1 MDIEEHKKQRILEYV
16 GNLHP
21 EETMDGIISKRLEA
35 VVLVYGPDSPTMLLL
50 DKFFEIWGENGKE
63 SELLN
68 KNKIVT
74 VIIGLKAA
82 FDLGDWATKWARA
95 MEND

>member
-16 GNLHP
+16 GDLRP
-21 EETMDGIISKRLEA
+21 EETIDRIISKRLEA

-50 DKFFEIWGENGKE
+50 GKFFEIWGENGKE
-63 SELLN
+63 SELLDEN
-68 KNKIVT
+68 KMLT
-74 VIIGLKAA
+74 VIRGLKAV
-82 FDLGDWATKWARA
+82 FETGDWDTKWARA

>member
-1 MDIEEHKKQRILEYV
+1 MDTEEHKKQRILEYV
-16 GNLHP
+16 GNLRP
-21 EETMDGIISKRLEA
+21 EETIDGIISKRLEA
-35 VVLVYGPDSPTMLLL
+35 VVLVYGPDSPTTLLL

-68 KNKIVT
+68 ENKILT
-74 VIIGLKAA
+74 VLTGLKAV
-82 FDLGDWATKWARA
+82 FETGDWDTKWAKA